1 MNKKSSLSW
10 NMNTRLKIYEYCCS
24 NLGAIYAEVYEMIE
38 IFSFWIKVQEFL
50 IISDCYMPAVSFCS
64 DQ

>member
-24 NLGAIYAEVYEMIE
+24 NLGTIYAKVYEIIE

-50 IISDCYMPAVSFCS
+50 IISDCYMSAASFCS